1 MWLNILFCWFESD
14 FRNAKVNEV
23 MVGLKKAEAGSE
35 MIVIK
40 ENKKSAVSKE
50 KFEEEWG
57 GISANV

>member
-40 ENKKSAVSKE
+40 TVSKE